1 MSYTNPTQEEV
12 ESRRSKLAPFDSINE
27 NVSLALFSCI
37 LIDTGHWPER
47 YLDLGSGTGAMVNL
61 ARKIG
66 IEAYGVDVINGPEDW
81 FLYHDLN
88 EPLSLPMAFDLITC
102 IEVAEH
108 LHPESSS
115 VLIDTIA
122 RHLQPGGRLVFSS
135 APPGQNGDH
144 HTNTQPPWYWREKFY
159 NAGISYRAD
168 LTMQLSHIWSWVAG
182 PLMWIGAN
190 VAVYDR

>member
-1 MSYTNPTQEEV
+1 MSYTNPTTEEV
-12 ESRRSKLAPFDSINE
+12 MLRRAQLAPFDLINE
-27 NVSLALFSCI
+27 KVSLALFSCI
-37 LIDTGHWPER
+37 LTEQDQWPER

-66 IEAYGVDVINGPEDW
+66 IDAYGVDVINGPEHW
-81 FLYHDLN
+81 FIRHDLN
-88 EPLSLPMAFDLITC
+88 EPLSLPASFDLITC

-108 LHPESSS
+108 LHPTSSS
-115 VLIDTIA
+115 ILADTIA

-144 HTNTQPPWYWREKFY
+144 HTNNKPPWYWREQFH

-182 PLMWIGAN
+182 PMMWIGSN
-190 VAVYDR
+190 VQVYDK